1 MTEQLI
7 SLIGGTATGFLFK
20 YWAQRAQDQKEL
32 FQQMLQANTQT
43 TENQDKAVQR
53 IPIDVGKNVRRLIVL
68 SCLFAVVAAP
78 FVLPFF
84 GIPTFVEIS
93 QKQPDAIFGF
103 IPATTRKYFIEIPG
117 YFLAEENRQ
126 VLLAVVGFYFG
137 SAAGSNK

>member
-1 MTEQLI
+1 
-7 SLIGGTATGFLFK
+7 
-20 YWAQRAQDQKEL
+20 
-32 FQQMLQANTQT
+32 MLKANTQT

-53 IPIDVGKNVRRLIVL
+53 VPIDVGKNVRRLIVV

-84 GIPTFVEIS
+84 GIPTFVEFS

-103 IPATTRKYFIEIPG
+103 IPETTRRYFVEIPG

-126 VLLAVVGFYFG
+126 VLLAVIGFYFG
-137 SAAGSNK
+137 SAVGSNK

>member
-1 MTEQLI
+1 MSEQFIAL
-7 SLIGGTATGFLFK
+7 LGGGVTGFLFK
-20 YWAQRAQDQKEL
+20 YWAQRAQDQKETFDRL
-32 FQQMLQANTQT
+32 LQANART
-43 TENQDKAVQR
+43 TENQDKAALRV
-53 IPIDVGKNVRRLIVL
+53 PIDVGKNVRRFIVL

-84 GIPTFVEIS
+84 GIPTFVEFS
-93 QKQPDAIFGF
+93 QKQPDAIFGV
-103 IPATTRKYFIEIPG
+103 IPETTRKYFIEIPG